1 MPERLVLANDLS
13 ELSKLSAW
21 VSRMGPELDLPEAI
35 VFAVDLAMEEMVTNV
50 IKYAYADSSDLH
62 IIIHSRRESDELV
75 LVIEDQGP
83 EFNPLTAE
91 APDQNQ
97 TLDEMKIGG
106 RGLVLVRRIMD
117 DLAYERRGNR
127 NIFTMKKKLV
137 GSED

>member
-1 MPERLVLANDLS
+1 MPEELVLANDLS
-13 ELSKLSAW
+13 ELSRLSAW
-21 VSRMGPELDLPEAI
+21 VERMGPELNLPEAI

-50 IKYAYADSSDLH
+50 IKYAYADVSDLH
-62 IIIHSRRESDELV
+62 IVIRGVREGDELV

-83 EFNPLTAE
+83 RFNPLTAE
-91 APDQNQ
+91 APDMDQ
-97 TLDEMKIGG
+97 TLDEMEIGG

-117 DLAYERRGNR
+117 DLSYERRGNR